1 MARCIAAL
9 LIAASLSANAATP
22 LKHSEQAVINFGFAT
37 QLGSG
42 IYSISGR
49 TLQVYRLPF
58 GYTFPADDG
67 SRYRTRLTLPVTL
80 GFVDFRPRDVADNG
94 LPERVD
100 SLSFVP
106 GVAVDVRM
114 RENWSLEPF
123 VEAGVAR
130 DRSSEIDQRVFA
142 IGLRSW
148 QRLRSSATDWEAY
161 EELVHAAVR
170 QKALDRTD
178 DFTRLRIGSTARRP
192 FQPSR
197 SDRRP
202 DYLAYAM
209 VDIFSDTPT
218 TPADARSR
226 DDGLIQFEFG
236 LTLGMTEQLHLWR
249 IPLPRIGIG
258 YRFGEGLAVYRLVFG
273 SPY

>member
-9 LIAASLSANAATP
+9 LAAASLSANAAAP

-42 IYSISGR
+42 IYSVSGR

-58 GYTFPADDG
+58 GYTFPADDE

-114 RENWSLEPF
+114 RENWTLEPF

-130 DRSSEIDQRVFA
+130 DRSNEIDQRVFA
-142 IGLRSW
+142 IGLRSMH
-148 QRLRSSATDWEAY
+148 RLQSGATDWEVY

-170 QKALDRTD
+170 QQALERTD
-178 DFTRLRIGSTARRP
+178 DFTRLRIGGTARRP

-209 VDIFSDTPT
+209 VDIFSDFPT
-218 TPADARSR
+218 GPADARSR
-226 DDGLIQFEFG
+226 DDELIQFEFG
-236 LTLGMTEQLHLWR
+236 LTFGMTEQLHLWR

-258 YRFGEGLAVYRLVFG
+258 YRFGEDLAVYRLVFG

>member
-1 MARCIAAL
+1 MARLLAAL
-9 LIAASLSANAATP
+9 LAIASLSANAATS
-22 LKHSEQAVINFGFAT
+22 LTRSEQAVINFGFAT

-42 IYSISGR
+42 IYSVSGR

-58 GYTFPADDG
+58 GYTFPADDEA
-67 SRYRTRLTLPVTL
+67 RVRTRLTLPLTL
-80 GFVDFRPRDVADNG
+80 GFVDFKPRDVTDNG
-94 LPERVD
+94 LPERID
-100 SLSFVP
+100 SLSIVP

-114 RENWSLEPF
+114 RENWTLEPF

-130 DRSSEIDQRVFA
+130 DRSSELDQRVFA
-142 IGLRSW
+142 IGLRSRH
-148 QRLRSSATDWEAY
+148 RLQSGATDWEAY
-161 EELVHAAVR
+161 QELVHAAVR
-170 QKALDRTD
+170 QRELKRTD
-178 DFTRLRIGSTARRP
+178 DFTRLRIGGTARRP

-197 SDRRP
+197 ADRRP

-209 VDIFSDTPT
+209 VDIFSDVPT

-226 DDGLIQFEFG
+226 DDGLVQFEFG

-258 YRFGEGLAVYRLVFG
+258 YRFGEDLSVYRLVFG